1 MRVPLPRALRTA
13 AHSRLRRS
21 WPLTARL
28 RRDIL
33 NRGRVLNRRRVEED
47 DISVHFIAANA
58 QVTDDLRKGE
68 ESRYRAFNRRQVLH
82 RKRVLKERT
91 FTQIY
96 FKNGK

>member
-1 MRVPLPRALRTA
+1 M
-13 AHSRLRRS
+13 
-21 WPLTARL
+21 TARL

-91 FTQIY
+91 FTHI
-96 FKNGK
+96 FITR

>member
-1 MRVPLPRALRTA
+1 M
-13 AHSRLRRS
+13 
-21 WPLTARL
+21 
-28 RRDIL
+28 
-33 NRGRVLNRRRVEED
+33 EED

-91 FTQIY
+91 FTQI
-96 FKNGK
+96 FLTR

>member
-1 MRVPLPRALRTA
+1 MPSPRALRTA

-33 NRGRVLNRRRVEED
+33 NRGRVEED

-58 QVTDDLRKGE
+58 QVTDDLRKVE

-91 FTQIY
+91 FTHI
-96 FKNGK
+96 FFTR